1 MTKPRSVADTANDGS
16 IPGSR
21 IADLSLSGT
30 KISDSAIE
38 ASKIANSAIEAS
50 KIADGAITNE
60 KVSALSPIDSGKIQF
75 TSNET
80 DSVSR
85 TVESRLEDILN
96 AKDFGVEGNG
106 TNDTAAFVKSLA
118 ASAGKVLFIPPG
130 SYLVDS
136 LDIPQDTTI
145 IAKGAVF
152 TNAISSGFPNS
163 NSFIRVAEGCEIDGL
178 SISMTANNAYDL
190 HIVGDNVTVKN
201 CTLIDTVGSSHIV
214 RIGDNLSGIRFVSN
228 TIYGRDNQYSVRN
241 GTGISDSFF
250 SENYVDGGEDAFL
263 LTAATRCVI
272 SNNTC
277 LNTRKTTIIV
287 TSTGSAKS
295 EDVVIEGNTVLGDGL
310 TEFGIQA
317 YDGSQRIAII
327 GNTVKD
333 CDFGGINTFDNA
345 ILGDGLITIAN
356 NVVENC
362 AGYGI
367 KIRGQNYTN
376 ISNNAVSNS
385 GTSGI
390 ILDSMKQGNVVIGN
404 RIYWDSPTGKIGIRT
419 LSANRPVFY
428 MYGNTT
434 NAQTPLDVATN
445 TPWFGADSDGGMRA
459 QSLRVST
466 YTRLS
471 PLNTAPLT
479 PETGTVYYDN
489 SSNKLRCW
497 NGSSWNDLF

>member
-1 MTKPRSVADTANDGS
+1 MTKTRSVADTANDGS

-21 IADLSLSGT
+21 ITDLSLEGT
-30 KISDSAIE
+30 KIT
-38 ASKIANSAIEAS
+38 NSAVEAS
-50 KIADGAITNE
+50 KIADGAITDE
-60 KVSALSPIDSGKIQF
+60 KVSALLPIDSGKIQF

-96 AKDFGVEGNG
+96 AKDFGVGGNG
-106 TNDTAAFVKSLA
+106 TNDTAAFAKSLA

-214 RIGDNLSGIRFVSN
+214 RIGNNLSGIRFVN
-228 TIYGRDNQYSVRN
+228 NIVYGKDNQYSIRN
-241 GTGISDSFF
+241 GTGISDSLF

-287 TSTGSAKS
+287 TSGSGKS
-295 EDVVIEGNTVLGDGL
+295 EDVVIEGNIVLGDGL

-345 ILGDGLITIAN
+345 ILGDGLIIIAN

-362 AGYGI
+362 AGHGI

-404 RIYWDSPTGKIGIRT
+404 QIYWDSPAGKVGIKT
-419 LSANRPVFY
+419 QSSNRPVFY

-434 NAQTPLDVATN
+434 NAETPLDVATN
-445 TPWFGADSDGGMRA
+445 TPWLGADSEGGMRA
-459 QSLRVST
+459 QSLLVST

-471 PLNTAPLT
+471 PLNAAPSS